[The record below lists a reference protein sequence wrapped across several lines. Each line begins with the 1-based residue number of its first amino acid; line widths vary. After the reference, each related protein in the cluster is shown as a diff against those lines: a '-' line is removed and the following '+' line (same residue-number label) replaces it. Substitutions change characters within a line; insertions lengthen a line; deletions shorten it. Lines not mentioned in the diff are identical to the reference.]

1 MSKPGKPRK
10 APRVSIP
17 SKKKPNYMVENDKA
31 NTRKNPMAPM
41 FKKKLSK

>member
-1 MSKPGKPRK
+1 MRPGKPRS
-10 APRVSIP
+10 APKIKSP
-17 SKKKPNYMVENDKA
+17 SKKKPNYMRENDKA